1 METKIS
7 LRELRGRL
15 RERDISQ
22 WQFSQAT
29 GVPQSTL
36 SGVLR
41 GHIPLDSERRAGL
54 VRGILRLG
62 LADPLTV
69 APDETVIEI
78 PAATG
83 DGESTSE

>member
-1 METKIS
+1 METKMS

-41 GHIPLDSERRAGL
+41 GQIPLDNERRAGL

-62 LADPLTV
+62 LAAPLTP
-69 APDETVIEI
+69 APDEDVIEI
-78 PAATG
+78 PVAVG
-83 DGESTSE
+83 GGETSE